1 MMARFRLL
9 ALTAASALAIAGAAA
24 AAQEQNAYEA
34 GVAARQAGDPAEA
47 RRLLEQWLAAHP
59 DDLDARV
66 QLAYADFALGNLG
79 AAEAGFGAVVAAA
92 PDYRDA
98 RDGLDLVAA
107 RRRTPAP
114 HGRGYVALDGALSDL
129 PAGARDWSEVALDVE
144 IPAGER
150 TTVGAQAA
158 HYRRFGL
165 TDVELGGRIGL
176 HPSDDLWLRAN
187 VSGSPN
193 ADFRP
198 EIQIGGGF
206 DLRMASARDTVL
218 TFDAAYQRFPL
229 QDVVT
234 VNPGLVKYLAGGTA
248 WITLR
253 GIGTVADGGPLQ
265 VGGLLR
271 GDFVPAD
278 RWRLFAGAANGP
290 DTDLGVVT
298 RVTSLF
304 GGLEAPL
311 AGPVAL
317 TGSLAR
323 EWRDAGLDRTEMR
336 LGLKARF

>member
-1 MMARFRLL
+1 MGRFHML
-9 ALTAASALAIAGAAA
+9 ALALAGAIALAAA
-24 AAQEQNAYEA
+24 PGAAQERNAYEA
-34 GVAARQAGDPAEA
+34 GVAARQAGHPAEA
-47 RRLLEQWLAAHP
+47 RRLLGQWLAAHP
-59 DDLDARV
+59 DDLDAHL
-66 QLAYADFALGNLG
+66 QLAYVDLALGNLE
-79 AAEAGFGAVVAAA
+79 AAEAGFAAVLAEA

-98 RDGLDLVAA
+98 RDGLGLVAA
-107 RRRTPAP
+107 RRQGSVAQ
-114 HGRGYVALDGALSDL
+114 GRGFVALDSGLSDL
-129 PAGARDWSEVALDVE
+129 SAGVRDWSEVALDIE

-150 TTVGAQAA
+150 ITVGAHAG

-176 HPSDDLWLRAN
+176 HPSDNLWLRAHL
-187 VSGSPN
+187 GGTPK

-198 EIQIGGGF
+198 EIEVGGGF
-206 DLRMASARDTVL
+206 DLRLASARETVL

-234 VNPGLVKYLAGGTA
+234 VNPGLARYLPGGRA

-253 GIGTVADGGPLQ
+253 GIGTIADGGPLQ

-271 GDFVPAD
+271 GDYVPAD
-278 RWRLFAGAANGP
+278 RWRLFVGAANGP
-290 DTDLGVVT
+290 DTDLGIVT

-311 AGPVAL
+311 GKPFAL
-317 TGSLAR
+317 TGSLSR
-323 EWRDAGLDRTEMR
+323 EWRDAGIDRTEMR